1 MDVKSLYD
9 AGKLSDSQ
17 MVRLVRLGT
26 LGNKLGITVDEFEE
40 ITGKSIETVIS
51 LEEAKQLL
59 SMVNVKLTVLL
70 LLLNMLV
77 IHLKLIK
84 LLRKT

>member
-40 ITGKSIETVIS
+40 INFDDEFEGTALGQNEDAPADPLDEFLDGIF
-51 LEEAKQLL
+51 
-59 SMVNVKLTVLL
+59 
-70 LLLNMLV
+70 
-77 IHLKLIK
+77 
-84 LLRKT
+84 

>member
-26 LGNKLGITVDEFEE
+26 LGNKLGITVDER
-40 ITGKSIETVIS
+40 S
-51 LEEAKQLL
+51 
-59 SMVNVKLTVLL
+59 
-70 LLLNMLV
+70 
-77 IHLKLIK
+77 
-84 LLRKT
+84 

>member
-59 SMVNVKLTVLL
+59 SMVSVKLTVLL

-77 IHLKLIK
+77 IHLKLIR